1 MALSEMLTTE
11 LAAGERLRTIPGENV
26 TRMKT
31 ELALADAD
39 TYASETLT
47 RIRQN
52 LGADLVVTGSYVTVG
67 AGDASTLRVDI
78 RLQDSREG
86 ETLSLVSEMGAIG
99 ELLDLV
105 ARAGMRLRDKLG
117 VQVAEAAC
125 SRVAAGLT
133 RRRPPIRRRVESAC
147 AGSMRLVRGRF
158 FEQAI
163 KADPRFPLAHSALA
177 NTWSQLGYDSRAKR
191 RRGARIRA
199 LCQSPPRG
207 SPARRGYISRDVERV
222 EGSHC
227 DLANVVD
234 VLPRRCGARA
244 AAGQR
249 ADLVGRR
256 QRWTGHDRG
265 FRKRFPVDDGSAARP
280 RRGASG

>member
-86 ETLSLVSEMGAIG
+86 ETLSLVSEMGAHQR
-99 ELLDLV
+99 V
-105 ARAGMRLRDKLG
+105 ARSRRASRHAAARQARCAGRGG
-117 VQVAEAAC
+117 VG
-125 SRVAAGLT
+125 SRVAAGAH
-133 RRRPPIRRRVESAC
+133 P
-147 AGSMRLVRGRF
+147 
-158 FEQAI
+158 
-163 KADPRFPLAHSALA
+163 KPLA
-177 NTWSQLGYDSRAKR
+177 
-191 RRGARIRA
+191 
-199 LCQSPPRG
+199 CMPRG
-207 SPARRGYISRDVERV
+207 
-222 EGSHC
+222 
-227 DLANVVD
+227 
-234 VLPRRCGARA
+234 
-244 AAGQR
+244 
-249 ADLVGRR
+249 
-256 QRWTGHDRG
+256 
-265 FRKRFPVDDGSAARP
+265 
-280 RRGASG
+280 